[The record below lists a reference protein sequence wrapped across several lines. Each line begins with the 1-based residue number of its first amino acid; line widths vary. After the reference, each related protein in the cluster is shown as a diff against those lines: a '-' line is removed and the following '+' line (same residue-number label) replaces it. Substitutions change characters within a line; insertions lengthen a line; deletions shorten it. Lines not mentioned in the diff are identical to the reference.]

1 MKRFRRRGRQI
12 GTRLSAYE
20 VSLLTS
26 LTAQLI
32 DLVAEDDP
40 GLSEPVAA
48 EADPFEAWARELA
61 ETPAEVLP
69 PEDPVLRRLFPD
81 AYADDP
87 AASADFRRFTSRE
100 LRSKKVVDAQAVL
113 AGLAR
118 TEGGAHDL
126 QIAADEIDAWL
137 RTLTSLRLAVAT
149 RLGITDAAAAEELS
163 RLDEDDPRA
172 YMASVYD
179 WLGFAE
185 ETLIS
190 AL

>member
-1 MKRFRRRGRQI
+1 MKKFRRRGRQI
-12 GTRLSAYE
+12 GTHLSAYE
-20 VSLLTS
+20 VSLLAS
-26 LTAQLI
+26 LTSQLI
-32 DLVAEDDP
+32 ELVAEDAP
-40 GLSEPVAA
+40 ELTEPAPP
-48 EADPFEAWARELA
+48 ADPFEEWARELA
-61 ETPAEVLP
+61 APPEGTAP

-81 AYADDP
+81 AYTDDP

-100 LRSKKVVDAQAVL
+100 LRGKKVAEAQVVL

-118 TEGGAHDL
+118 TEDGAHDL

-149 RLGITDAAAAEELS
+149 RLGITDAEAAEELS
-163 RLDEDDPRA
+163 QLDEDDPRA
-172 YMASVYD
+172 FMASVYD

-185 ETLIS
+185 ETLLS